1 MSFVIAAPDAVTG
14 AATDIARIGSWLSE
28 ANSAAAGST
37 TGVVAAAG
45 DEVSAAVALLFSGY
59 AQEYHALSAQA
70 ALFHSQFVL
79 ALSEGAGGY
88 AAAEAANES
97 LLQLLEEEVINDG
110 LFLINLPTNVLVGR
124 PLIGNGTD
132 GTTTAQGVGTPGGG
146 GGLLIGSG
154 GKGGDSIAAGVPG
167 GAGGPSGLLGAG
179 GTGGVGGLGAPGGA
193 GGTGG
198 LLYGNGGFG
207 GIGGPFATG
216 GPGGSALFIGN
227 GGAGGLGGE
236 LGGTGGVGGRGGLL
250 YGNGGI
256 GGTGG
261 VSGGPGGVAGG
272 HGGAGGVAPLIG
284 VNGATGGNGGI
295 PAVSITVT
303 VDGQI
308 NRPFVNISIGGG
320 PTSLVGI
327 DTGSVG
333 LLVPPQDVNF
343 TSLGPSIGSNHTT
356 YGDPLFNTTYNYN
369 LYSTTVNFGNGIIT
383 TTPVT
388 VGVITSATQT
398 INNVT
403 NALPQSSWDAIMG
416 IGVNAGGPSSSPVL
430 GLPGTLKQGVLVAEQ
445 YNALQLGA
453 NPFNFF
459 ATSSGAPNTT
469 LQVSVN
475 GGTPHALSGSFVDS
489 GGLWGTIPSSLGTGS
504 VNGYLP
510 SGTQLDFYTA
520 SGTYLYTWDAGT
532 AQQMRVIPG
541 GVVNTGNIPFQL
553 MPIYLQYGGNGTIY
567 YDVV

>member
-1 MSFVIAAPDAVTG
+1 MSFVIAAPDAATG
-14 AATDIARIGSWLSE
+14 AATDIARIGSWLRE

-45 DEVSAAVALLFSGY
+45 DEVSAAVALLFSGH

-79 ALSEGAGGY
+79 TLSGGASGY
-88 AAAEAANES
+88 AATEAANES

-124 PLIGNGTD
+124 PLIGNGSN

-146 GGLLIGSG
+146 GGLLVGFG
-154 GKGGDSIAAGVPG
+154 GNGGDSIAAGVPG
-167 GAGGPSGLLGAG
+167 GPGGPAGLLGTG
-179 GTGGVGGLGAPGGA
+179 GTGGVGGLGAAGGA
-193 GGTGG
+193 GGSGG
-198 LLYGNGGFG
+198 WLYGFGGPG
-207 GIGGPFATG
+207 GIGGPFSTG
-216 GPGGSALFIGN
+216 GPGGSAMLFGT

-236 LGGTGGVGGRGGLL
+236 LGGTGGIGGRGGFLI
-250 YGNGGI
+250 GNGGV

-272 HGGAGGVAPLIG
+272 QGGAGGLASFIG
-284 VNGATGGNGGI
+284 VNGATGENGHI
-295 PAVSITVT
+295 PAVSITVDT
-303 VDGQI
+303 QL
-308 NRPFVNISIGGG
+308 NRPYLNISIGGG
-320 PTSLVGI
+320 PTSQVFV

-343 TSLGPSIGSNHTT
+343 TSLGPSIGPPGQVT
-356 YGDPLFNTTYNYN
+356 YGDSTNSALFTFNK
-369 LYSTTVNFGNGIIT
+369 YSTTVNFGNGLIT

-388 VGVITSATQT
+388 VGVITSYSNTV
-398 INNVT
+398 NGVT
-403 NALPQSSWDAIMG
+403 TVLPASQGFAVLG
-416 IGVNAGGPSSSPVL
+416 IGANAGGPSTSPVL
-430 GLPGTLKQGVLVAEQ
+430 GLPSTLSQGVLVAEQ
-445 YNALQLGA
+445 YQSLQFGA

-459 ATSSGAPNTT
+459 ATSSGAPITT

-475 GGTPHALSGSFVDS
+475 GGTPHAFSGSFVDS
-489 GGLWGTIPSSLGTGS
+489 GGLWGAIPSSLGTGS

-510 SGTQLDFYTA
+510 AGTELEFYTA
-520 SGTYLYTWDAGT
+520 SGTSLYTVTAGSLP
-532 AQQMRVIPG
+532 QIKVISG
-541 GVVNTGNIPFQL
+541 GIVNTGNVPFPL
-553 MPIYLQYGGNGTIY
+553 MPIYIQYGGNGTIY